1 MFYVSDHT
9 LYKAFTC
16 YVSCML
22 ELTELLF
29 FTSDGETQFYVF
41 SEDTPIDVDSLAAQR
56 ELLVTTQPLKPVL
69 DRSPMVSQGRI

>member
-9 LYKAFTC
+9 LYKDLHVVCLNWQNCF
-16 YVSCML
+16 
-22 ELTELLF
+22 F

-69 DRSPMVSQGRI
+69 DRSPMVSQGRIYEN

>member
-1 MFYVSDHT
+1 
-9 LYKAFTC
+9 
-16 YVSCML
+16 ML

-69 DRSPMVSQGRI
+69 DRSPMVSQGRIYEN